1 MASKKENMS
10 ETRKKIQEEYE
21 ASDLADLK
29 QRQSR
34 ARSIT
39 VGTTTGGLI
48 EIGMRG
54 DFSNLWYLLKPV
66 EAVEIIEQLAAACG
80 LEIAMRPK
88 QNFTAWRSWDSEM
101 PLVSEW
107 KGAAPYNLSEE
118 NLEKLGAYTA
128 KQIKAVSEA
137 EEIKKL
143 QESKNEFE

>member
-10 ETRKKIQEEYE
+10 ETRKKIHEEYE
-21 ASDLADLK
+21 ASELADLK

-66 EAVEIIEQLAAACG
+66 EAAEIIEQLAAACG

-88 QNFTAWRSWDSEM
+88 QNFASWRSWDSEM
-101 PLVSEW
+101 PMVSEW
-107 KGAAPYNLSEE
+107 KGSAPYNVAPDQKEVLI
-118 NLEKLGAYTA
+118 AYET
-128 KQIKAVSEA
+128 KQIKSVSEA